1 MQSFGDMQ
9 SMTSNIFSAYASAA
23 ASMMLFRSMAHDIIP
38 EPVKSYII
46 SAFTRIF
53 SYLFTPSAT
62 RITMVVDEYGGMTRN
77 QIYDSA
83 EVYLHTKISP
93 NTERFKVSKNPK
105 KRSISLSMEKNEL
118 VIDTFNGIQLEW
130 QFVLEVPENQKDH
143 SQSEK
148 RYFELRFNK
157 QYREIVLN
165 EYLPFVMEKAKEI
178 RERDRNVKL
187 YTRDC
192 PYSYPDDEEDV
203 VNGSGMWGCV
213 NLDHPVTFEKLAM
226 DPQSKTE
233 IIEDLDRFVRR
244 KEYYKKVGK
253 AWKRGYLLY
262 GPPGTGKSSLIAAMA
277 NYLKFDVYDL
287 DLTSLYDN
295 SDLKETLLSTTTRSI
310 IVIEDIDCSA
320 PMLNR
325 DAEPEPSDTKRPEIL
340 AYGSSTS
347 LSLLIWNPGRAS
359 LAPV

>member
-9 SMTSNIFSAYASAA
+9 SMASNIFSAYASVA
-23 ASMMLFRSMAHDIIP
+23 ASMMLFRTMAHDIIP
-38 EPVKSYII
+38 KPVKSYII
-46 SAFTRIF
+46 SVFTRIF
-53 SYLFTPSAT
+53 CYFFTPLST
-62 RITMVVDEYGGMTRN
+62 RITMVVDEKNGMTRN

-83 EVYLHTKISP
+83 DVYLNTKISP

-105 KRSISLSMEKNEL
+105 KKSISLSMEKNEL

-130 QFVLEVPENQKDH
+130 QFVLKVLENKNGHYQP
-143 SQSEK
+143 EK

-157 QYREIVLN
+157 QYREMVLN
-165 EYLPFVMEKAKEI
+165 EYLPFVIEKAKEI
-178 RERDRNVKL
+178 RGKDRNVKL

-192 PYSYPDDEEDV
+192 PYADDEEGGV
-203 VNGSGMWGCV
+203 KKGGNWGCV

-226 DPQSKTE
+226 DPQLKTA

-262 GPPGTGKSSLIAAMA
+262 GPPGTGKSSLVAAMA

-287 DLTSLYDN
+287 ELTSLHSN
-295 SDLKETLLSTTTRSI
+295 SNLKRTLFSTTNRSI
-310 IVIEDIDCSA
+310 IVIEDIDCNA

-325 DAEPEPSDTKRPEIL
+325 NAEPKLSDTKVSRNFMAEFD
-340 AYGSSTS
+340 Y
-347 LSLLIWNPGRAS
+347 LLYLYYFCGRAS
-359 LAPV
+359 CAQ